1 MEEEGDE
8 RKIETEVEGRLRIKV
23 RKEKAAVDEV

>member
-8 RKIETEVEGRLRIKV
+8 RKIETEVEGRLRIKEG
-23 RKEKAAVDEV
+23 KEKAAVDEV